1 MPTRPLSDEA
11 AQEAADTLQ
20 AHGGNKSHAAAAL
33 GLDRGTF
40 RGRLKHAAERGYLGT
55 KPVLPGFAIKS
66 TSTQIGPD
74 GETQREWVR
83 QAKESGEPFQAPDGH
98 AVKGV
103 SALVDAEGRVIQ
115 QWIKTREGNE
125 PVDVIEACKAAMEGW
140 TGAAQ
145 LTPAPTSSD
154 ADLLTLL
161 PCNDWHLGMF
171 AWGAETQT
179 NWDLRI
185 AEDAIGAAVE
195 DVIARSPASVEGI
208 VLGGGD
214 LLHSDNNENRTARS
228 GNALQVDGRYQ
239 KVIGVACR
247 LKVRTIDAMLRR
259 HQHVTVRILPG
270 NHDEHAAVAVAYFL
284 AAWYRNEPR
293 VTVDLDPSLFWWF
306 RFGKVMLGA
315 THGHTVKIQR
325 LPGLMAAR
333 RAQDWGETQHR
344 YGHGFHVHHA
354 GKMTAE
360 DNGVVLETHR
370 APIPPDGW
378 HWGAGFLSGR
388 SVQAITYHRL
398 IGDFGRV
405 STVLM
410 DAMQAEAA

>member
-1 MPTRPLSDEA
+1 MPTPRLSDEK
-11 AQEAADTLQ
+11 AQEAAELFR
-20 AHGGNKSHAAAAL
+20 AHDGNVSAAAKAA
-33 GLDRGTF
+33 GLSRETL
-40 RGRLKHAAERGYLGT
+40 RSRLKHSAERGYLGT
-55 KPVLPGFAIKS
+55 NPVLPGFRIS
-66 TSTQIGPD
+66 QTT
-74 GETQREWVR
+74 
-83 QAKESGEPFQAPDGH
+83 
-98 AVKGV
+98 AVKKDGAIVREYVQQKPERGEKFELPSGFRLTKV
-103 SALVDAEGRVIQ
+103 SALTDGEGRLIQ
-115 QWIKTREGNE
+115 KWDMAREGDLGTA
-125 PVDVIEACKAAMEGW
+125 DVIAACKEAMEGYRSDRPPS
-140 TGAAQ
+140 
-145 LTPAPTSSD
+145 PAPAVTS

-195 DVIARSPASVEGI
+195 DVIARSPASAEGI

-247 LKVRTIDAMLRR
+247 LKVRTTDAMLRR

-306 RFGKVMLGA
+306 RFGKVLLGA

-325 LPGLMAAR
+325 MPGIMAAR
-333 RAQDWGETQHR
+333 RPADWGETAHR
-344 YGHGFHVHHA
+344 YAHGFHLHHTA
-354 GKMTAE
+354 KLVAE
-360 DNGVVLETHR
+360 DGGVALEIHR

-388 SVQAITYHRL
+388 SVQAITYHRAL
-398 IGDFGRV
+398 GDFGRV

-410 DAMQAEAA
+410 DAVTAEAA